1 MKRFNLFVSCLLW
14 SSIGLTQPLDA
25 AVAEVNDTII
35 TKSELDKHFKDTKLQ
50 LMATHQAMPNDD
62 ILRKKVLEHLIDVY
76 LQLQVAKNNNIALD
90 DDELDDIMR
99 NIAIQNK
106 LTIDQLKEELVKHG
120 MNWDS
125 YRENLKKEVLLTRT
139 QQQAVGREVHVS
151 DRQVEDYLADAIDDE
166 INQKIFHLQNIVVP
180 VSETP
185 SAQEVADAK
194 NKALKLLDLVKK
206 GQDFSQLAITESSD
220 EYALDGGDLGERH
233 LAELPDIFAN
243 VVVKMQVSQVQGP
256 IRTPNG
262 WQLIKLVG
270 VNEDALHH
278 QITKTHV
285 KHILIKPGPQMTE
298 VEAER
303 FINNLS
309 RQIKSGKSFDIL
321 AKQYSVDAATA
332 IKGGDM
338 GWVVSN
344 ELVPQFAEVMEK
356 LKIEQISEPVKSPF
370 GWHIIQV
377 VERKVEDDSK
387 AYQRQKVRAM
397 LQQKKFQ
404 QAVQV
409 WQQHLRAQA
418 FINVID
424 KSLA

>member
-62 ILRKKVLEHLIDVY
+62 VLRKKVLEHLIDVY

-106 LTIDQLKEELVKHG
+106 LTMDQLKEELVKHG

-243 VVVKMQVSQVQGP
+243 VVVKMQANQVQGP

-356 LKIEQISEPVKSPF
+356 LKIGQISEPVKSPF

>member
-1 MKRFNLFVSCLLW
+1 MKKFNIFVSCLLW
-14 SSIGLTQPLDA
+14 SSIGLTQPLDS

-35 TKSELDKHFKDTKLQ
+35 TKSELDKHFKETKLQ
-50 LMATHQAMPNDD
+50 LIATHQATPNDD
-62 ILRKKVLEHLIDVY
+62 VLRKKVLEHLIDVY
-76 LQLQVAKNNNIALD
+76 LQLQVAKNNNISLD
-90 DDELDDIMR
+90 DDELDDIVR

-106 LTIDQLKEELVKHG
+106 LTLDQLKEELVKHG
-120 MNWDS
+120 MNWDA
-125 YRENLKKEVLLTRT
+125 YRDNLKKEVLLTRT
-139 QQQAVGREVHVS
+139 QQQAVGREVQVS

-166 INQKIFHLQNIVVP
+166 VNQKIFHLQNIVVP

-243 VVVKMQVSQVQGP
+243 VVVKMQVNQVQGP

-356 LKIEQISEPVKSPF
+356 LKIGQISEPVKSPF
-370 GWHIIQV
+370 GWHIMQV
-377 VERKVEDDSK
+377 LERKVEDDSK

-409 WQQHLRAQA
+409 WQQHIRAQA
-418 FINVID
+418 YIHIID

>member
-1 MKRFNLFVSCLLW
+1 VSCLLW
-14 SSIGLTQPLDA
+14 SSIGLTQPLDS

-35 TKSELDKHFKDTKLQ
+35 TKSELDKHFKETKLQ
-50 LMATHQAMPNDD
+50 LIATHQATPNDD
-62 ILRKKVLEHLIDVY
+62 VLRKKVLEHLIDVY
-76 LQLQVAKNNNIALD
+76 LQLQVAKNNNISLD
-90 DDELDDIMR
+90 DDELDDIVR

-106 LTIDQLKEELVKHG
+106 LTLDQLKEELVKHG
-120 MNWDS
+120 MNWDA
-125 YRENLKKEVLLTRT
+125 YRDNLKKEVLLTRT
-139 QQQAVGREVHVS
+139 QQQAVGREVQVS

-166 INQKIFHLQNIVVP
+166 VNQKIFHLQNIVVP

-243 VVVKMQVSQVQGP
+243 VVVKMQVNQVQGP

-356 LKIEQISEPVKSPF
+356 LKIGQISEPVKSPF
-370 GWHIIQV
+370 GWHIMQV
-377 VERKVEDDSK
+377 LERKVEDDSK

-409 WQQHLRAQA
+409 WQQHIRAQA
-418 FINVID
+418 YIHIID